1 MEAFHR
7 QPILVFLERLIKRCL
22 ICQTWYHHCICDG
35 HTWGSTRRTSKSM
48 ALPPKKRVMSEYC
61 TIVLK
66 MHEDAPNATTTHAS
80 REDAK
85 VGHFTHKP
93 RAVTI
98 KL

>member
-1 MEAFHR
+1 
-7 QPILVFLERLIKRCL
+7 
-22 ICQTWYHHCICDG
+22 
-35 HTWGSTRRTSKSM
+35 M

-85 VGHFTHKP
+85 VS
-93 RAVTI
+93 
-98 KL
+98 